1 MPEGPLGSLIT
12 HILMAVDE
20 FHAAATA
27 ADVLRSQKEL
37 ARQGFSA
44 GGRPPVGYRRE
55 PVVIGARYDGTPLTR
70 VRWVPDPE
78 TAPKVVQAF
87 QMAAEGVTYDE
98 IVAATGIC
106 ENKSSLATILANP
119 IYRGVRVFNREAR
132 VEGEH
137 GRKRRRNP
145 AEDVVTSEVEAV
157 VPEQLW
163 TRVQEM
169 LVRRRK
175 DRLAPQRYA
184 GGYVLTELLRCACG
198 SPMVGTSNRSYRYY
212 RCKVRCGRPSVR
224 ANDLDVGVMDLI
236 RRTLVTPKA
245 VRDMV
250 HLLNEDIQMRAER
263 RAPDLD
269 EAKARIRKLQ
279 QEDANLRRALRSAGP
294 RASERINVEIEA
306 VAAELEAAQARIA
319 ELDQA
324 ERPLRITTKLVRQ
337 TIDGMN
343 GILDHAPLATRVAWV
358 RDLFER
364 IDVDSRDEKAV
375 AVWRAATDEGVNRSD
390 SVYEWLRRA
399 GAGCV
404 LNRLGS
410 RQWLEVPWLSAT
422 DAIRSCS
429 AAHPSNATVPTARRT
444 SGASA
449 PGVPW
454 RGDARAND
462 PLTTPYGLDPVPL
475 AGGAPPRPVGPDW
488 SRGWARR
495 QPASSLG
502 PSAEVGRALSPAC
515 RGPSMPIAC
524 DRVAH
529 ANGR

>member
-1 MPEGPLGSLIT
+1 M
-12 HILMAVDE
+12 
-20 FHAAATA
+20 
-27 ADVLRSQKEL
+27 
-37 ARQGFSA
+37 
-44 GGRPPVGYRRE
+44 
-55 PVVIGARYDGTPLTR
+55 IGARYDGTPLTR

-87 QMAAEGVTYDE
+87 QMAAEGVIYDE

-212 RCKVRCGRPSVR
+212 RCKARCGRPSVR
-224 ANDLDVGVMDLI
+224 ANDLDAGVMDLI
-236 RRTLVTPKA
+236 RRTLVTPTA

-263 RAPDLD
+263 RAPYLD
-269 EAKARIRKLQ
+269 EAKARIRRLQ

-337 TIDGMN
+337 TIDDMN

-364 IDVDSRDEKAV
+364 IDVDSRDAKAV
-375 AVWRAATDEGVNRSD
+375 AVWTAATDEGVNRSD
-390 SVYEWLRRA
+390 SVYEWLRRQDSN
-399 GAGCV
+399 
-404 LNRLGS
+404 LR
-410 RQWLEVPWLSAT
+410 
-422 DAIRSCS
+422 
-429 AAHPSNATVPTARRT
+429 PS
-444 SGASA
+444 
-449 PGVPW
+449 
-454 RGDARAND
+454 D
-462 PLTTPYGLDPVPL
+462 
-475 AGGAPPRPVGPDW
+475 
-488 SRGWARR
+488 
-495 QPASSLG
+495 
-502 PSAEVGRALSPAC
+502 
-515 RGPSMPIAC
+515 
-524 DRVAH
+524 
-529 ANGR
+529 